1 MGKLIYGPLGT
12 QFEIDDRTLA
22 HVQVAVLSKLR
33 RGESFSFTWKPP
45 TDSGEGRSVLW
56 FHPSHA
62 VLFKFNGTKPVALNR
77 LWIEELMASANSV
90 SGLQITPEPAPPKE

>member
-12 QFEIDDRTLA
+12 AFEIEDRALA
-22 HVQVAVLSKLR
+22 HVQVTILSKLR

-45 TDSGEGRSVLW
+45 GDSGEGRSVIW

-62 VLFKFNGTKPVALNR
+62 VLFKFAGTKSVALNR
-77 LWIEELMASANSV
+77 AWIEELMASANSV
-90 SGLQITPEPAPPKE
+90 GGLQITPEPTAPAD